1 VPSIT
6 ELKKVN
12 FMRILTVILLLA
24 STISFSAFA
33 DDNKAGTKPKLLSFI
48 TSDNTQTQL
57 MGMVL
62 SSQALKQGAEVNI
75 LLCGQA
81 GDIALID
88 APQSVLTQLKPK
100 NMSPQSLMK
109 NIIKMGGTVQVCA
122 LYLPNRGVKKTDLI
136 EGITPA
142 LPPHIAKKML
152 DAETKVISF

>member
-1 VPSIT
+1 M
-6 ELKKVN
+6 L
-12 FMRILTVILLLA
+12 ILTAVLLA
-24 STISFSAFA
+24 STISFSASA
-33 DDNKAGTKPKLLSFI
+33 DGTKADTKPKLLSFI
-48 TSDNTQTQL
+48 TSDNTQNQL

-62 SSQALKQGAEVNI
+62 SLQALKQGAEVNI

-88 APQSVLTQLKPK
+88 APQSVLTPLKPK

-122 LYLPNRGVKKTDLI
+122 LYLPNKGVKKTDLI

-142 LPPHIAKKML
+142 LPPNIAKKML